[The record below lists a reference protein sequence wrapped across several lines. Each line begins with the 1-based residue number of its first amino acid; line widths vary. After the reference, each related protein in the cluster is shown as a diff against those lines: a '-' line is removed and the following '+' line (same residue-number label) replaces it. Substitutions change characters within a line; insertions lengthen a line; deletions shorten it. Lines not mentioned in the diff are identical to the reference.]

1 MSEDLKD
8 LLYSFEEGLNKEEL
22 IKWVVGNGGTITSDD
37 PQSNIVIGKIYNA
50 SFRYFIDEDWCG
62 VTPSKDK
69 NWRKAIACYTF
80 LDFKETVK
88 RLD

>member
-1 MSEDLKD
+1 VSEDLKD

-37 PQSNIVIGKIYNA
+37 PQSNIVIG
-50 SFRYFIDEDWCG
+50 IDEDWCG